1 MRRYVDVLSEKAS
14 SPATR
19 QDLKSLAQAQHVD
32 DAINIQFTSGTTGL
46 PKVTYPPPLLA
57 AISSSAATYLD

>member
-14 SPATR
+14 SPDTR
-19 QDLKSLAQAQHVD
+19 QNLKSLAQAQHVD

-46 PKVTYPPPLLA
+46 PKVTYSLLA
-57 AISSSAATYLD
+57 LYLFLRGHLPR